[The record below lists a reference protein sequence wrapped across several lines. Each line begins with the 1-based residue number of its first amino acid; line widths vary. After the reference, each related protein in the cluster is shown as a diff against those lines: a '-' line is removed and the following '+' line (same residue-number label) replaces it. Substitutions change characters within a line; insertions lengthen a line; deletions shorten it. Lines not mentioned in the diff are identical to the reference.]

1 MTEERST
8 YLKQGKASLWIR
20 MGTIATILVL
30 ALQDSHRS
38 QSGSPNLRPHK
49 PDNWSAAIVVSSVQD
64 THVDSIEL
72 SDSDTLYVD
81 FAVINSGG
89 SSVTESFQINL
100 FVDGQLWQTFSS
112 NRSSTSPL
120 MPNYYT
126 YWEDYPIG
134 SLSAGRHTLKIVA
147 DAANS
152 ISESNERD
160 NEHTKTIIVVSSLPD
175 LAPHRPSGWSAPI
188 VVSTRTDTNLDS
200 DTLTT
205 TDGLYLDWAAI
216 NRGTSVTASSFQV
229 RLLVDGRQ
237 RQSWTVDSG
246 LMPDYYKYVE
256 DFSLGTLSTGRHTVS
271 MVVDATNSIEES
283 DERNNRFDK
292 TINVTTPPN
301 LTPTR
306 PADWSDEIV
315 VSKVR
320 NTHIDSSELG
330 VSDRLYVDFAVIN
343 SGASPV
349 TAHFQVNLFI
359 DGRLEQSF
367 NSRDFRFPLNLRHYV
382 FWEDHPIGS
391 LSAGR
396 HTLKIVADPE
406 NLISESNES
415 DNEYTKTINVADT
428 GACFPLTT
436 NVSPQGA
443 GTITS
448 SQAPN
453 CGETTVAISAP
464 TNYDDGP
471 RPQPR
476 EPVLAV
482 QSATESHGERAFA
495 ALTAKAQAKGQV
507 RVIVGLRTDD
517 RTGESATSS
526 ISDTAPRLT
535 RIARVQQSFL
545 TKVSGLNISSI
556 KKFKYIPF
564 IAMEVDAAALE
575 TLASGLEVAS
585 IEEDKLLKPMLQES
599 TTLIGAPQAWGQG
612 FSGSG
617 QTIAILDTGIDKNH
631 PFLKGKVVSE
641 ACYSGSGPG
650 ESLCPGGV
658 AESTS
663 PGSGMPCSD
672 EDLPFGVCF
681 HGTHV
686 AGIAGGKGNEFSG
699 VARDATLI
707 SIQIFSKLEASQCLD
722 EGEGMESDKP
732 CARTS
737 FRDVISGLERVRDL
751 SDRFD
756 IPAVNLSIGLDA
768 FPGSCDLIFPAVK
781 HAIDD
786 LRSEGIVTIV
796 SSGNEKSTVGIGVP
810 ACISS
815 AVSVGSTDDGSSSP
829 DGRSETTKDHVSDF
843 SNSSPALDL
852 LAPGRWIT
860 SSIPFEDSFF
870 PLPGTS
876 MAAPHVAGAW
886 AVLKSKAADASVEQV
901 LSVLKQ
907 TGVPITDPRNN
918 VTTPRIQ
925 VDAALN
931 ALKPQI
937 SYTSGTSLT
946 LTATPNPGFRF
957 KSWTGCDSVSGDRC
971 TVGMDS
977 ARRVSVLFEPV
988 QTEEPDL
995 LITSLTGPS
1004 MATIGS
1010 EASVA
1015 TEILNQGSLAAG
1027 PFQLGFYLLT
1037 LDLANIFPLASCE
1050 YDSGLEVGGSSRCS
1064 GSVPLPGSISP
1075 GTYLLASFVDVTDQV
1090 TESDEDNNAR
1100 LADSG
1105 LLTVL
1110 APTTTSRI
1118 FVPVVLSAAGRNNS
1132 FFTSEM
1138 TLTNRGTEEA
1148 TLHYTYTA
1156 DAGGGSGT
1164 ATDTLAPGQQ
1174 RIQPDAIRYL
1184 TGLGIPIPSSGNR
1197 IGTLSVEVSGSSE
1210 VSVTTR
1216 TTTAVPDGRA
1226 GLSYLG
1232 IAQDEGFQ
1240 EAVYL
1245 CGLRENRQDRSNVAF
1260 QHMGAPDESPI
1271 TLRTTVYSG
1280 EADDTS
1286 PRVVGE
1292 VELQPGGFHQYSG
1305 LLGRLGTPAQGYVKV
1320 EKIEGEAPFYTYGVI
1335 NDNFNSD
1342 GSFVFP
1348 LTQSSLVGTSGQTLP
1363 VIIET
1368 GTFQS
1373 ELTVTNFSA
1382 SEKTVKFSFVAEAV
1396 ENGDDTAT
1404 FSLRLKAG
1412 EQTILPD
1419 IVEELRW
1426 REVAG
1431 IGRANRAY
1439 VGALFATPAEGD
1451 MSGIVIGAR
1460 TGAPDQRGGQY
1471 SLFYNGVPYGSASVE
1486 SAWIY
1491 GLQQN
1496 AENRSN
1502 LALVNTGEID
1512 DSSSTFEITIYD
1524 GSGESRPRTRSVTLG
1539 PRRWKQENGIL
1550 DSITQGYVQV
1560 RKTSGNNPF
1569 ITYGVINDGGRP
1581 GERSGDGAFLP
1592 AQE

>member
-1 MTEERST
+1 
-8 YLKQGKASLWIR
+8 
-20 MGTIATILVL
+20 
-30 ALQDSHRS
+30 
-38 QSGSPNLRPHK
+38 
-49 PDNWSAAIVVSSVQD
+49 
-64 THVDSIEL
+64 
-72 SDSDTLYVD
+72 
-81 FAVINSGG
+81 
-89 SSVTESFQINL
+89 
-100 FVDGQLWQTFSS
+100 
-112 NRSSTSPL
+112 

-126 YWEDYPIG
+126 YWEDFSIG

-160 NEHTKTIIVVSSLPD
+160 NEHTKTIIVISSLPD
-175 LAPHRPSGWSAPI
+175 LSPHRPSGWSAPI
-188 VVSTRTDTNLDS
+188 VVSTGTDTNLDS

-343 SGASPV
+343 SGTSPV

-517 RTGESATSS
+517 RTGESAISS

-631 PFLKGKVVSE
+631 PFLKDKVVSE

-650 ESLCPGGV
+650 ESLCPDGV

-663 PGSGMPCSD
+663 SGSGMPCSD
-672 EDLPFGVCF
+672 EDLPFDSCF

-686 AGIAGGKGNEFSG
+686 AGIAGGKGDQFSG
-699 VARDATLI
+699 VARDASLI

-722 EGEGMESDKP
+722 EEEGMESDKP
-732 CARTS
+732 CVRTTWT
-737 FRDVISGLERVRDL
+737 DVISGLQRVRDL
-751 SDRFD
+751 SERYD
-756 IPAVNLSIGLDA
+756 IAAANMSLGVDA
-768 FPGSCDLIFPAVK
+768 FPGSCDLLFPGIKA
-781 HAIDD
+781 AIDD
-786 LRSEGIVTIV
+786 LRAVGIATIV
-796 SSGNEKSTVGIGVP
+796 SSGNDESTTGISPP

-815 AVSVGSTDDGSSSP
+815 AVSVGSSDDGSY
-829 DGRSETTKDHVSDF
+829 GTTKDVVSDF
-843 SNSSPALDL
+843 SNSSPELDL

-860 SSIPFEDSFF
+860 SSIPGGNFL
-870 PLPGTS
+870 PYPGTS

-886 AVLKSKAADASVEQV
+886 AILKSKAPNASVEQV

-907 TGVPITDPRNN
+907 TGVPITDSRNS

-925 VDAALN
+925 VDDALD

-971 TVGMDS
+971 TIGMDS
-977 ARRVSVLFEPV
+977 ARRVSVLFEPI

-1004 MATIGS
+1004 MATVGS
-1010 EASVA
+1010 EVSVA

-1037 LDLANIFPLASCE
+1037 LDLANIFPLAGCE
-1050 YDSGLEVGGSSRCS
+1050 YDLGLEVGGSSRCS

-1110 APTTTSRI
+1110 VPTTTSRI
-1118 FVPVVLSAAGRNNS
+1118 FVPVVLSAAGRNDS
-1132 FFTSEM
+1132 FFTSEV
-1138 TLTNRGTEEA
+1138 TLTNRGTESA

-1156 DAGGGSGT
+1156 DAGGGSGA
-1164 ATDTLAPGQQ
+1164 ATDRLAPGQQ
-1174 RIQPDAIRYL
+1174 RIQPNAIDYL

-1197 IGTLSVEVSGSSE
+1197 VGTLRVEVSGSSE
-1210 VSVTTR
+1210 VSLTTR
-1216 TTTAVPDGRA
+1216 TTTDVPDGRA
-1226 GLSYLG
+1226 GLAYPS
-1232 IAQDEGFQ
+1232 IAEAEGFQ

-1245 CGLRENRQDRSNVAF
+1245 CGLRQNTQDRSNVAF
-1260 QHMGAPDESPI
+1260 QHMGSPDEGPI

-1286 PRVVGE
+1286 SRVVGE

-1305 LLGRLGTPAQGYVKV
+1305 LLGRLGSPAQGYVKV
-1320 EKIEGEAPFYTYGVI
+1320 EKVAGDAPFYAYGVI

-1348 LTQSSLVGTSGQTLP
+1348 LTESSLVGTRGQTLP

-1368 GTFQS
+1368 GNFQS

-1382 SEKTVKFSFVAEAV
+1382 SDRQVDFSFVAEAV
-1396 ENGDDTAT
+1396 ERDNDTAT
-1404 FSLRLKAG
+1404 FSLTLKAG

-1524 GSGESRPRTRSVTLG
+1524 GSGESQPRTRSVTLG
-1539 PRRWKQENGIL
+1539 PRRWTQENGIL
-1550 DSITQGYVQV
+1550 GRIGQGYVEV
-1560 RKTSGNNPF
+1560 RKVSGNNPF
-1569 ITYGVINDGGRP
+1569 IIYGVINDGGRP